1 MIDKEKTDFLR
12 KRLQQE
18 KTGTESQLTDSAK
31 GSNSLS
37 FLLIVIARYF
47 AFYGMQWLILTKMAT
62 APFSMLETIIIYF
75 GIISIFANKK

>member
-1 MIDKEKTDFLR
+1 MIDIEKTDFLR
-12 KRLQQE
+12 KRLQKE
-18 KTGTESQLTDSAK
+18 KPGTESPSLDSSK

-47 AFYGMQWLILTKMAT
+47 AFYGMQWLILTKMVT

>member
-18 KTGTESQLTDSAK
+18 KTGTESQLTDSVK

-47 AFYGMQWLILTKMAT
+47 AFYGAQWLILNKMAVT
-62 APFSMLETIIIYF
+62 PFSMLETVIIYF